1 MSEEL
6 IQVSMNIILHA
17 GNAREQIMEVFERI
31 SENDFKQAK
40 TILEE
45 ANENI
50 KTAHRAQTD
59 IIQGEARGNKQESS
73 LLFAHAQDTLM
84 TIKSE
89 WNIANKLI
97 KVFKG
102 YDERISAI
110 EEQLKE

>member
-17 GNAREQIMEVFERI
+17 GNAREQIMEVFERF

-59 IIQGEARGNKQESS
+59 IIQEEARGNKPEAS
-73 LLFAHAQDTLM
+73 LLVAHAQATLM
-84 TIKSE
+84 NIKRE
-89 WNIANKLI
+89 WNIADQLT
-97 KVFKG
+97 KVYKG
-102 YDERISAI
+102 NDESISAI
-110 EEQLKE
+110 QQ